1 MVEKELLEVDVA
13 EDAPL
18 EFEEAGAD
26 NRLTAGAAGPVLSES
41 VSGSSGSIDSGD
53 DCGRGRT
60 RAFPRW
66 GYRWR

>member
-26 NRLTAGAAGPVLSES
+26 NRLTAGATGTVLSVGISER
-41 VSGSSGSIDSGD
+41 
-53 DCGRGRT
+53 CNKLNRLR
-60 RAFPRW
+60 
-66 GYRWR
+66 